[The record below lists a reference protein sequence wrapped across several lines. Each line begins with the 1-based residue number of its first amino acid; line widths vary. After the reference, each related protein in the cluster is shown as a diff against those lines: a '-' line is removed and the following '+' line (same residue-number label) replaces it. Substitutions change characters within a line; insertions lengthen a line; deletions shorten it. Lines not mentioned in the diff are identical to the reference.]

1 MTWWPQSGWIS
12 RFRRVPPRVS
22 VAVLFVAS
30 VFAASCASTP
40 SGTQSDAT
48 SDASSSGVSSDA
60 SAADDGGIGVGDSAT
75 QPSDGYAGLPAPGQD
90 ATPPGA
96 DAQST
101 ASDAGAAQDAPV
113 FSGMARIMVLGS
125 SNESQTCWRAFLW
138 QKLRSAG
145 ITNFVFV
152 GSQNVGPDC
161 PGVVGYTKACEAR
174 PGTIVTGISAATFHA
189 MFAADTPDIVLQ
201 HIGGADLMSNIP
213 AANVIKAYSLI
224 VEQARAVNPKII
236 FFVAQHTPQDPA
248 GCGTCIA
255 DVMAL
260 NGAIPGWAAQTTTA
274 QSPVSVVDLYTG
286 LDSVTDFSDRV
297 HLNVSGSQKV
307 SDRWLAALQPIFK
320 HP

>member
-1 MTWWPQSGWIS
+1 MTWWPQSWIS
-12 RFRRVPPRVS
+12 RIPRVPPRVT
-22 VAVLFVAS
+22 VAVLVIAS
-30 VFAASCASTP
+30 VFAASCASAP
-40 SGTQSDAT
+40 SGTKSGAT
-48 SDASSSGVSSDA
+48 SDASSSGVSNDA
-60 SAADDGGIGVGDSAT
+60 SATDDAGIGIDDSAT
-75 QPSDGYAGLPAPGQD
+75 QLSDGFAGLPAPGQD
-90 ATPPGA
+90 AAAPGA
-96 DAQST
+96 DAQVT
-101 ASDAGAAQDAPV
+101 GSDAGAAQDAAV
-113 FSGMARIMVLGS
+113 FSGMARIMVFGS

-138 QKLRSAG
+138 QKLRSGG

-174 PGTIVTGISAATFHA
+174 PGTIVTGISAATLHA

-213 AANVIKAYSLI
+213 AANVIKAYSVI

-260 NGAIPGWAAQTTTA
+260 NGAIPGWAAQITTA
-274 QSPVSVVDLYTG
+274 ASPVSVVDLYTG
-286 LDSVTDFSDRV
+286 LDLATDFSDRV

-307 SDRWLAALQPIFK
+307 SDRWLAALQPILK
-320 HP
+320 H